1 MDRLTF
7 LARLRER
14 LDDGARGRA
23 APAPDT
29 TAPDTT
35 APDLR
40 RPASASG
47 RELVELFA
55 ARLGE
60 SGGVVEV
67 VASRAQAW
75 AALERLA
82 AEVLPAFR

>member
-14 LDDGARGRA
+14 LDDGARGRG

-47 RELVELFA
+47 RELMEQGLDLVVPTRPAAIIITYEEL
-55 ARLGE
+55 R
-60 SGGVVEV
+60 
-67 VASRAQAW
+67 
-75 AALERLA
+75 
-82 AEVLPAFR
+82 